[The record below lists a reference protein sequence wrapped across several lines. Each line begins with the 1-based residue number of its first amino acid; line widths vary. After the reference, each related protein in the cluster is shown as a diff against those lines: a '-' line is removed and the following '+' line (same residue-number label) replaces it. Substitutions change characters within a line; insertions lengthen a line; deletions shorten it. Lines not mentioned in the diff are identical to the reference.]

1 MDSIRVSEAPDP
13 SSILG
18 EATKKIP
25 PFGGIFLVVVF
36 EMLVLSLSCL
46 IRDSKKH
53 SKRFI
58 SCSIKMIQMDT
69 YSMPQRISGQY
80 FLMFLFVTLFTLNR
94 NDAFGQSG
102 LINPI
107 TYFSSKSKAVGEK
120 SYYANV
126 SATKPIQYF
135 KSLGMI
141 KYSPEEYD
149 PNTIRFRNANKNV
162 YIMVFPVSANCIY
175 IVVSRMQY
183 VDEVDV

>member
-1 MDSIRVSEAPDP
+1 
-13 SSILG
+13 
-18 EATKKIP
+18 
-25 PFGGIFLVVVF
+25 
-36 EMLVLSLSCL
+36 LVLSLSCL
-46 IRDSKKH
+46 VRDSNKH
-53 SKRFI
+53 SKPFL
-58 SCSIKMIQMDT
+58 SCSIKMIQMNT
-69 YSMPQRISGQY
+69 YSMHQRISRQY
-80 FLMFLFVTLFTLNR
+80 FLMFLFTLLFTLNR
-94 NDAFGQSG
+94 NDSFGQSG

-141 KYSPEEYD
+141 KYSAEEYD